1 MESWKQKE
9 VNGELPMTEA
19 QTARPFLRF
28 AGLPDCDTGTLK
40 VSNGSAGNIII
51 GRNTV
56 DVLSEGFM

>member
-1 MESWKQKE
+1 
-9 VNGELPMTEA
+9 MTEA

-28 AGLPDCDTGTLK
+28 AGLPDYDTGTLK

-56 DVLSEGFM
+56 DVSSEGFM